1 MLTKK
6 LNFFAAFL
14 LGFLLLNTAQA
25 KEVKQQF
32 NGLTV
37 NANLLM
43 ADGAGFA
50 DGIVLLTHG
59 TLTHK
64 GRSTYDQLQKNL
76 AAEGVSSLAI
86 NLSLGLN
93 DRQGEY
99 DCNVA
104 HTHKHTDALDEIDFW
119 LNWLEKQGATQVTL
133 MGHSRGGNQTA
144 WFAAE
149 RDRALIK
156 KVVLVAPAT
165 GEQQSA
171 KEYQDKYG
179 VAVDTVLAKANK
191 LIKAGKGDTLMK
203 DTDFIYC
210 KKTQVTAAAFA
221 DYYTV
226 KPQFDTPTL
235 LNNPNKPT
243 LVIMGS
249 ADTVVA
255 DLPEKLQPMID
266 AGKIETVTLED
277 ADHFFL
283 DFASEDMATATAEF
297 INQ

>member
-297 INQ
+297 VNQ

>member
-235 LNNPNKPT
+235 LKNPNKPT

-297 INQ
+297 VNQ